1 MLLLHHQTLFL
12 RNAEHSFK
20 SFELI
25 LNISASRVFL
35 SNVFTKSGYHLHGL
49 LELLSYVVLVEN
61 LVSILLGDPDSPSDY
76 GLGEQVV
83 DEYSHIFLH

>member
-12 RNAEHSFK
+12 RNAEHSLK

-25 LNISASRVFL
+25 LNFSASGVFL
-35 SNVFTKSGYHLHGL
+35 SNVFAKSGYHLHSF
-49 LELLSYVVLVEN
+49 LELLSYVMLIEDLFGIV
-61 LVSILLGDPDSPSDY
+61 LGDSDSPRDY

-83 DEYSHIFLH
+83 DEYPHILLH